1 MENKRTPFEQLPIT
15 DRFMFAMVFSHKEI
29 AKPFL
34 EAVLGITIHELRD
47 PEPEKT
53 VEVSPFYKGIRYDV
67 FVKETGPS
75 GETIR
80 SFDIEM
86 QMEDTKE
93 IPKRTRY
100 YQAMCDSEALNKG
113 EVYYNLKELY
123 IVFLCPEDI
132 FGQGRAVYRFKNLE
146 VDNPKIELGDLCFK
160 NFYIF
165 NKYRDIAEKSVR
177 EYMEYFATRK
187 PSSPETENIDRLVKW
202 YQTDNET
209 RKRYMTWQ
217 QEIDIAVD
225 LERQRAN
232 DAERRYFEA
241 KDRADDAEKRFF
253 EAKDRADEI
262 QKQADAAKDRAD
274 EIQKQAD
281 AAEARANEAEARAN
295 KYEKMLRELGKL

>member
-34 EAVLGITIHELRD
+34 EAVLGIKIQELRD

-67 FVKETGPS
+67 FVKETGPK
-75 GETIR
+75 GKTLR

-86 QMEDTKE
+86 QMEDNKE

-123 IVFLCPEDI
+123 IMFLCPEDI

-146 VDNPKIELGDLCFK
+146 VDNPNIELGDLCFK

-165 NKYRDIAEKSVR
+165 NKYRDIAEKSIR

-209 RKRYMTWQ
+209 RKRFMTWQ
-217 QEIDIAVD
+217 QEIDIAVYR
-225 LERQRAN
+225 ERQRAN
-232 DAERRYFEA
+232 
-241 KDRADDAEKRFF
+241 
-253 EAKDRADEI
+253 EI
-262 QKQADAAKDRAD
+262 QKQADAEKARAD
-274 EIQKQAD
+274 
-281 AAEARANEAEARAN
+281 EAEARAD
-295 KYEKMLRELGKL
+295 KYEKMLRELGMF

>member
-1 MENKRTPFEQLPIT
+1 MENNRTPFEQLTIT
-15 DRFMFAMVFSHKEI
+15 NRFMFAMVFSHKEI

-34 EAVLGITIHELRD
+34 EAVLGIKIHELRD

-67 FVKETGPS
+67 FVKEMGPG
-75 GETIR
+75 GETLR

-100 YQAMCDSEALNKG
+100 YQAMCDSESLNKG

-132 FGQGRAVYRFKNLE
+132 FGRGRAVYRFKNLE
-146 VDNPKIELGDLCFK
+146 VEDPKIEMGDLCFK

-165 NKYRDIAEKSVR
+165 TKYREVAEKSVR
-177 EYMEYFATRK
+177 DYLEYFATSK
-187 PSSPETENIDRLVKW
+187 PISPKTKDIDNLVKW

-225 LERQRAN
+225 QERQRA
-232 DAERRYFEA
+232 DEEKA
-241 KDRADDAEKRFF
+241 RADKAE
-253 EAKDRADEI
+253 ELAK
-262 QKQADAAKDRAD
+262 
-274 EIQKQAD
+274 
-281 AAEARANEAEARAN
+281 
-295 KYEKMLRELGKL
+295 KYEKMLKDLGKL